1 MQEFYRKFMC
11 IWASI
16 GAGYFTSAAFK
27 NPDLGVAVFESDSKT
42 SGVLKLIEVH
52 FKAGKLHKTRNN

>member
-42 SGVLKLIEVH
+42 SGVLK
-52 FKAGKLHKTRNN
+52 RY